1 MFDISLEMSKDFQ
14 ALKLKSKKKGLK
26 NLPIENGKKLN
37 RFEELNQ
44 PIYSDQVVVD
54 TKNESFIPIC
64 LIK

>member
-26 NLPIENGKKLN
+26 NLPIENGKKSN

-44 PIYSDQVVVD
+44 PRYSYHVVVD
-54 TKNESFIPIC
+54 TKNESFIPIY
-64 LIK
+64 LIE